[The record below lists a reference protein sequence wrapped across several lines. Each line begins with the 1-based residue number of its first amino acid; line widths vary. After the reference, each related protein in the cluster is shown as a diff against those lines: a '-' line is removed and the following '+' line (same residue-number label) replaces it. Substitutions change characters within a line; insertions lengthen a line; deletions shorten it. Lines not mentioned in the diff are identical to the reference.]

1 MDSAT
6 CDLCGCDL
14 LAADIRYVV
23 KIEVYAA
30 YDVQEL
36 TDKDLERDIEGEMK
50 DLIAAIED
58 GDLDEDEIHETV
70 YKDLTFDLCARCQ
83 RSFLDSPLGKAAATL
98 DSQVKAGDE
107 GP

>member
-14 LAADIRYVV
+14 LGADIRYVV

-36 TDKDLERDIEGEMK
+36 TDKDLDRDIENEMK
-50 DLIAAIED
+50 DLISAIED
-58 GDLDEDEIHETV
+58 GDIDEDEMHETV
-70 YKDLTFDLCARCQ
+70 YKDLTFDLCAGCQ
-83 RSFLDSPLGKAAATL
+83 RRFLDSPLGKAAAF
-98 DSQVKAGDE
+98 DSHVAAGDE